1 MVSGRKRVV
10 AIGRSS
16 GIGFAVAELARA
28 LDADVVIA
36 SSRKEALDAGVTR
49 LPGTTSR
56 QVCPIVGQRLRSG
69 AFGKAGIS
77 DRQQIGS
84 PELAHSKDAAQP
96 GNLAP
101 GPLFQEYMIIDQDD
115 FVRSTVVT
123 CRLQEGRKA
132 LFGGY
137 RAAQLCLFVTGLHH
151 RLLSPHPA
159 RTAVKVAQPAANPG
173 RPTPSETT

>member
-56 QVCPIVGQRLRSG
+56 QV
-69 AFGKAGIS
+69 
-77 DRQQIGS
+77 
-84 PELAHSKDAAQP
+84 
-96 GNLAP
+96 
-101 GPLFQEYMIIDQDD
+101 
-115 FVRSTVVT
+115 
-123 CRLQEGRKA
+123 
-132 LFGGY
+132 
-137 RAAQLCLFVTGLHH
+137 
-151 RLLSPHPA
+151 
-159 RTAVKVAQPAANPG
+159 
-173 RPTPSETT
+173 